1 LSLATKKEENLRA
14 FVLALLVLISGPESR
29 ESLRF
34 TYSWEQGLDDSCG
47 LQALACLLDLYWG
60 DSVGEADLVLSLA
73 EGRSGAGR
81 EGIAGVSLG
90 DLVFL
95 ARGLGYEAEAFE
107 LGLEDLGPALARYPP
122 ILVHYDKPRGHFAL
136 VLAAIARPGC
146 EGLFVLADPA
156 SGLQVLGES
165 DFLARWSGYALVL
178 ARPGAPA
185 PQSLDAGSLAAA
197 IQAGMGPWRLLEESD
212 GRGWRSWP

>member
-1 LSLATKKEENLRA
+1 MSLATKKEGILRA

-34 TYSWEQGLDDSCG
+34 AYSWEQGLDDSCG
-47 LQALACLLDLYWG
+47 LQALACLLGLFWG
-60 DSVGEADLVLSLA
+60 DSVSEADLALSLVD
-73 EGRSGAGR
+73 GRSGAGR

-90 DLVFL
+90 DLVLL

-107 LGLEDLGPALARYPP
+107 LGLEDLGPALASYPP
-122 ILVHYDKPRGHFAL
+122 ILVHYDRPRGHFAL
-136 VLAAIARPGC
+136 VLAAIARPGF
-146 EGLFVLADPA
+146 EGLLVVADPA
-156 SGLQVLGES
+156 SGLQVLGEA

-185 PQSLDAGSLAAA
+185 PQARDGGNLAMAIEAGL
-197 IQAGMGPWRLLEESD
+197 GPWRVLEESA
-212 GRGWRSWP
+212 GRDWRTEP